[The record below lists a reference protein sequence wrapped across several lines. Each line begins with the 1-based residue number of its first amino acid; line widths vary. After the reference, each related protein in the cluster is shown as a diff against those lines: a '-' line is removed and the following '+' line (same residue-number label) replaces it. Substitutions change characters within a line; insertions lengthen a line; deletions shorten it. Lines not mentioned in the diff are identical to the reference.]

1 MTLTEKTVQYFQGAY
16 KELKNITWPS
26 QKEIKQ
32 HTLLVIGISL
42 GVAIFLGL
50 ADYILTMGIEQ
61 IINLVK

>member
-1 MTLTEKTVQYFQGAY
+1 MTLTEKTAQYLQGAY

-42 GVAIFLGL
+42 GVALFLGL
-50 ADYILTMGIEQ
+50 TDYILSLGIEQ
-61 IINLVK
+61 IIALVK